1 MNIEVI
7 ALGNKFIVSPKEDK
21 SVNITIRVKKEIQ
34 EKFNE
39 IAIKSNRSRNE
50 VINMA
55 LEYALGNLEF
65 IENTGKK

>member
-1 MNIEVI
+1 MVIEVI

-39 IAIKSNRSRNE
+39 IAMKSNRSRNE

-55 LEYALGNLEF
+55 LEYALNNLEF